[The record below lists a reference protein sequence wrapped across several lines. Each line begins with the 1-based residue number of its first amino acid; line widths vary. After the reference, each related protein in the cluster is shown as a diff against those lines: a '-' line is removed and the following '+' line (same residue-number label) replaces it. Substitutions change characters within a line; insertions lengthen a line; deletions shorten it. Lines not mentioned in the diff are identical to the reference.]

1 MDADDDDNEWM
12 TIWSLEE
19 RERASNLEGIVV
31 GSKCI
36 LI

>member
-19 RERASNLEGIVV
+19 RERASSLVP
-31 GSKCI
+31 SAF
-36 LI
+36 